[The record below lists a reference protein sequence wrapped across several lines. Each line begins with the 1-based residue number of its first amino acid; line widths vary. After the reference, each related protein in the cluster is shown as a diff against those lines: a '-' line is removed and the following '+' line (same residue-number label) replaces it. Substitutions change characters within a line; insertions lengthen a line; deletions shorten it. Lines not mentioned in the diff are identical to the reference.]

1 MLLIFNDFNSIQTS
15 FTLFIPINFG
25 LNCRCIEQQ
34 IKCIF
39 CLFEPRCNNRNLPNN
54 KCSQKKCVNIANI
67 FLDQSLYYIA
77 LYYKK
82 PGQTT
87 EKNLCGGTII
97 STNVILTAAHCV
109 KDIGEYNVTKV

>member
-1 MLLIFNDFNSIQTS
+1 MQ
-15 FTLFIPINFG
+15 P
-25 LNCRCIEQQ
+25 
-34 IKCIF
+34 
-39 CLFEPRCNNRNLPNN
+39 
-54 KCSQKKCVNIANI
+54 KKLCDYCKYFV
-67 FLDQSLYYIA
+67 LDQSLFSIA

>member
-1 MLLIFNDFNSIQTS
+1 MQ
-15 FTLFIPINFG
+15 P
-25 LNCRCIEQQ
+25 
-34 IKCIF
+34 
-39 CLFEPRCNNRNLPNN
+39 
-54 KCSQKKCVNIANI
+54 KKNCVNIANI